1 MLSCHW
7 KESFWEWGCE
17 AIRNHLSVSSKNFDA
32 QEVCLFTSYDSI
44 LPFDIWYLLFVIWN
58 LKFIFIFEIDWS
70 GGNQVTQQTQ
80 GWSLYTV
87 IQCQTGDSMQIFDL
101 MGGGKYIFQLRNVCL
116 DICFDQTHSSYYE
129 KIIALW

>member
-80 GWSLYTV
+80 GV
-87 IQCQTGDSMQIFDL
+87 IIVHSNSMSDRGFYADFWFD
-101 MGGGKYIFQLRNVCL
+101 GGREVYLSAEKCL
-116 DICFDQTHSSYYE
+116 F
-129 KIIALW
+129 